1 MRRYMLLVSAVA
13 LMNLLEANAQD
24 DQIRH
29 EQALAAIRDLGGEI
43 IVGSKKTDARVTVV
57 LTGSDSP
64 VDCLPFLNDV
74 SNLHTCDL

>member
-1 MRRYMLLVSAVA
+1 M
-13 LMNLLEANAQD
+13 LEADAQD

-29 EQALAAIRDLGGEI
+29 EHALAAIRDRGGEI
-43 IVGSKKTDARVTVV
+43 IVGSKKTDARVTIV

-64 VDCLPFLNDV
+64 AGCLPFLKDV